1 MSIVIAG
8 VLIVVGLVSAV
19 IVAVGVPLFFG
30 VMAYDVITSPRRKA
44 AEAGISD
51 AATKIALE
59 RGVAR
64 AFVLAGGAFW
74 SVAGFAAF
82 YSFRQTGVAYALLA
96 ALYPLVACLVTLI
109 VGWYYERFTAVLLLV
124 ASIAVVVWGV
134 IFQFEMGVWILMTLA
149 LIAPMLTASV
159 LFWMARR
166 DQDAFE
172 RATSLR
178 PELAL
183 VFAARSTIV

>member
-1 MSIVIAG
+1 MSIVITG
-8 VLIVVGLVSAV
+8 VLITVGLAAAA
-19 IVAVGVPLFFG
+19 IVTIGVPLLFG
-30 VMAYDVITSPRRKA
+30 LIAWDSITSPKRVRQ
-44 AEAGISD
+44 GVSD
-51 AATKIALE
+51 ATVRIALE

-82 YSFRQTGVAYALLA
+82 YTFRQTGVPAALLA
-96 ALYPLVACLVTLI
+96 ALYPLIACLVTLI
-109 VGWYYERFTAVLLLV
+109 VGWYFERFTAVMLSV
-124 ASIAVVVWGV
+124 AAVAVIVWGV
-134 IFQFEMGVWILMTLA
+134 IFQFEIGVWILMTLA
-149 LIAPMLTASV
+149 LTGPMLTASV